1 MIQPSR
7 RPGVF
12 SPGARFETKICKNC
26 AQIFFAKAAHFCS
39 DECRAQSIQL
49 RRGISASSIGRIK
62 KYHCM
67 TIVLPPAVS
76 SDGLLVQRIAI
87 AYERA
92 CRIIKI
98 YDSKCD
104 DPEMGDKSVI
114 EFEHIC
120 RDWQEARKWLR
131 GIKKE
136 ELHD

>member
-7 RPGVF
+7 PAGISTPRK
-12 SPGARFETKICKNC
+12 FETKICKNC
-26 AQIFFAKAAHFCS
+26 AQIFFAKPGKHFCS

-49 RRGISASSIGRIK
+49 RRGMSAASIGRIK

-67 TIVLPPAVS
+67 TIVLTPAPAAE
-76 SDGLLVQRIAI
+76 GLLVQRIAI

-92 CRIIKI
+92 CRIIQL

-104 DPEMGDKSVI
+104 DPDIGDKSVI
-114 EFEHIC
+114 EFEQIC
-120 RDWQEARKWLR
+120 RDWHEARKWLR

-136 ELHD
+136 EFRD